1 MPPPSHRKEKL
12 NHSLAREISRIICF
26 ELNDP
31 RMGFATVTRVSV
43 SPDFRQATVFVSA
56 LGTEGERS
64 RILHGLSHASG
75 FIHRSLRDRI
85 EGLKYIPQLYFK
97 HDPSVEG
104 AVRMEKLIDEAG
116 KGSKGKF
123 ISELPKVGGDSDDA
137 EDEAKS

>member
-43 SPDFRQATVFVSA
+43 SPDFRQATVYVSA

-64 RILHGLSHASG
+64 RILHGLKHASG
-75 FIHRSLRDRI
+75 FIHRNLRDRI
-85 EGLKYIPQLYFK
+85 EGLKYIPQLTFK

-104 AVRMEKLIDEAG
+104 AVKMEKLIDEAM
-116 KGSKGKF
+116 KGSKGEF
-123 ISELPKVGGDSDDA
+123 IKDLPKRSGDA
-137 EDEAKS
+137 EDETES